1 MSSAGVWSANACR
14 ACRLPR
20 LGLLPM
26 VIRRSFHFASDG
38 KDLVADCLVAADE
51 DLVAVDD
58 SVVGCDTLGGPVL
71 KHGYAHLVERVVNL
85 PAEAGSRLGHG
96 NDEGRLGRPVLVFWR
111 AWATA
116 TMSAAVHT
124 SSVFS
129 LAGMRTGS
137 ATLTVSVQALVMPG
151 DPSMRVQS

>member
-1 MSSAGVWSANACR
+1 MKQCRCFLSSAGVWSTKACR

-20 LGLLPM
+20 LGLRPM

-38 KDLVADCLVAADE
+38 KDLVADCFVTADE

-58 SVVGCDTLGGPVL
+58 SVGGFDTLGCLVL

-85 PAEAGSRLGHG
+85 PAEAGSRLGQG

-111 AWATA
+111 AWTTA
-116 TMSAAVHT
+116 TMSAALHNV
-124 SSVFS
+124 
-129 LAGMRTGS
+129 
-137 ATLTVSVQALVMPG
+137 
-151 DPSMRVQS
+151 